1 MKIEDVKALPTDELK
16 EKLYA
21 LKEELFNLRRKK
33 AVGQLEHG
41 EQIRGVRKDIARVN
55 TVLKERELAKKATP
69 KAVATKKVETV
80 KVAAPKK
87 VEVKKES
94 K

>member
-16 EKLYA
+16 EKLYS
-21 LKEELFNLRRKK
+21 LKEELFNLTRKK

-41 EQIRGVRKDIARVN
+41 EQVHNVRKDIARIL
-55 TVLKERELAKKATP
+55 TVIREREIANAS
-69 KAVATKKVETV
+69 
-80 KVAAPKK
+80 
-87 VEVKKES
+87 KKEA

>member
-1 MKIEDVKALPTDELK
+1 MKVSELRELSAEELSNK
-16 EKLYA
+16 IYS

-41 EQIRGVRKDIARVN
+41 EQVNRVRKDIARALMV
-55 TVLKERELAKKATP
+55 KRERELA
-69 KAVATKKVETV
+69 
-80 KVAAPKK
+80 
-87 VEVKKES
+87 S